1 MQILNIIFTVT
12 MFIAAWAMVCF
23 VLHATKELREIKHTV
38 FGMRRAIKMVLT
50 ISLGTAVRENFE
62 EVDRMKKTFA
72 HLIESEQYEEAEK
85 LHEAIKESEQAAF
98 NSLKAF
104 KESCGDD
111 LMKIIFTSVKDS
123 RLGEQ

>member
-1 MQILNIIFTVT
+1 MQILDIIFTVT
-12 MFIAAWAMVCF
+12 VIIAAWAMVYF
-23 VLHATKELREIKHTV
+23 VLLATIDLSEIKHTV

-50 ISLGTAVRENFE
+50 ISFGNAVRENFE

-98 NSLKAF
+98 DSLKAF
-104 KESCGDD
+104 KESCGDEHT
-111 LMKIIFTSVKDS
+111 KIIFTSVKDS